1 MGSIGYESNILE
13 TLPGEFPNYAIPETF
28 DIDKAVTSVVS
39 QLQSLDTNNLLE
51 DSIWRDSYAFSG
63 TFRTFYTNVTISEVW
78 KLLASSH
85 APRDFKVIPNT
96 QNVMRLSKDI
106 GWLETK
112 YEFSTSYPE
121 AKCSG
126 SLSLVLT
133 GDGTW
138 KIWVMRTVLEELT
151 GLGDVD
157 SLDPGPN
164 QTSQEISDF
173 DAVVIGGSQSG
184 LSTGGRLKALGVNYV
199 VIEKNAHVGD
209 AWALRYESARRKLC
223 NVFLPNHANSASK
236 FTRLENMVRI
246 LEETNF
252 LTECLIYQSAH
263 LPFDRTFG
271 PEYGEYVGKTA
282 MGEGHRKWA
291 EKYGVVSNP

>member
-1 MGSIGYESNILE
+1 MGSLGYEPNIFD
-13 TLPGEFPNYAIPETF
+13 TLPGAFPTDTIPEIF
-28 DIDKAVTSVVS
+28 DVDEAVTSVVS
-39 QLQSLDTNNLLE
+39 QLHSLNTNVLLE
-51 DSIWRDSYAFSG
+51 DSVWRDSYAFTG
-63 TFRTFYTNVTISEVW
+63 TFRTFYTSATISKVW

-85 APRDFKVIPNT
+85 APRDFKVIPKT
-96 QNVMRLSKDI
+96 QNVIRLSKDI

-138 KIWVMRTVLEELT
+138 KIWVIRTVLEELT

-157 SLDPGPN
+157 SLEPGPN
-164 QTSQEISDF
+164 QALQDTSDF
-173 DAVVIGGSQSG
+173 DAIVIGGSQSG

-209 AWALRYESARRKLC
+209 AWGLRYESARRKFCYLL
-223 NVFLPNHANSASK
+223 LPNHANFGLK
-236 FTRLENMVRI
+236 FTQLENMVCT
-246 LEETNF
+246 LEQKN
-252 LTECLIYQSAH
+252 L
-263 LPFDRTFG
+263 
-271 PEYGEYVGKTA
+271 
-282 MGEGHRKWA
+282 
-291 EKYGVVSNP
+291 